1 MKLMKQMTI
10 GRRITLGFA
19 AVLTITLALGWV
31 AYGRFAVIQQQTDIM
46 IKDALPGTVS
56 ILRIEAALKE
66 NLGLAQTHI
75 GAADKSKI
83 AAKIQANI
91 ETIDQA
97 VCKYV
102 ESITTSEDR
111 EMFNTFTNARALFV
125 QSFKGVIRQSQEGR
139 APEAFQMVQEKMLPS
154 FIAVDAILQKLT
166 AFNQDNLTAVSR
178 RSSVAVGTGRTSVI
192 IGLPTAVLVGIL
204 LSWFIIRSITRE
216 LRQTAISLADGASQ
230 VAAAAGQISATSQTL
245 AEGASEQAAALEE
258 TGASL
263 EEMSSMT
270 RRNADNAQTARDAAM
285 HTRQAADA
293 GAEKMK
299 TMLAATE
306 SIKAA
311 SEDITKIL
319 KVIDDIAFQTNILA
333 LNAAVEAARAGEAG
347 AGFAVVADEVRSL
360 AQRCATAARETTEK
374 IEDSARKSYQGAQL
388 STEVAGSFMEIQT
401 KARELDELVAE
412 IAAASK
418 EQSQGVGQV
427 NTAVIEMDK
436 VTQNNAASAEE
447 SASASEELNAQA
459 ESLKE
464 VVASLQQLVGGSRST
479 VNQEGQAAP
488 ANREVPAQS
497 KSISRTLPAKSANR
511 PSDHR
516 AAFPA
521 ASQARRNAELPMDSN
536 FKSF

>member
-1 MKLMKQMTI
+1 MKQMTV

-19 AVLTITLALGWV
+19 AVLTITLALGLV

-46 IKDALPGTVS
+46 INDALPGTVS
-56 ILRIEAALKE
+56 ILKIEAALKE

-75 GAADKSKI
+75 GATDKSKI
-83 AAKIQANI
+83 AAKIQENI
-91 ETIDQA
+91 EIIDLA
-97 VCKYV
+97 VGKYA
-102 ESITTSEDR
+102 ESITTSADR
-111 EMFNTFTNARALFV
+111 EMFNTFTNARAVFV
-125 QSFKGVIRQSQEGR
+125 QSFKGVLHESQEGK
-139 APEAFQMVQEKMLPS
+139 ATEAFKMVQEKMLPA
-154 FIAVDAILQKLT
+154 FIAVDAVLEKLS
-166 AFNQDNLTAVSR
+166 AFNQDNLVTVSS
-178 RSSVAVGTGRTSVI
+178 RSAVAVGTGRTSVI

-216 LRQTAISLADGASQ
+216 LRQTAHFLTEGASQ
-230 VAAAAGQISATSQTL
+230 VAAAAAQISATSQTL

-285 HTRQAADA
+285 HTRHAADA

-299 TMLAATE
+299 TLLAATE

-319 KVIDDIAFQTNILA
+319 KVIDEIAFQTNILA
-333 LNAAVEAARAGEAG
+333 LNAAVEAARAGDAG

-360 AQRCATAARETTEK
+360 AQLCATAARETTEK
-374 IEDSARKSYQGAQL
+374 IEDSATKSHQGAQL
-388 STEVAGSFMEIQT
+388 STEVAGSFMEIRT

-427 NTAVIEMDK
+427 NTAIIEMDK
-436 VTQNNAASAEE
+436 VTQSNAASAEE

-464 VVASLQQLVGGSRST
+464 AVASLQQLVGGSQGDP
-479 VNQEGQAAP
+479 NQEGQAAS
-488 ANREVPAQS
+488 AIQGVRAQP
-497 KSISRTLPAKSANR
+497 KSIRRTLLANSANR
-511 PSDHR
+511 HSKD
-516 AAFPA
+516 ATVFSA
-521 ASQARRNAELPMDSN
+521 ASKTRRNAELPIESN